1 MTEGRPGVGTKLYYS
16 IGEVAELTDLP
27 PYTLRSWE
35 KEFPS
40 LRPRRVRGKNRAYR
54 ARDIGIVLL
63 IKRLLHEERYST
75 AGARLK
81 LRNEPELIQEAS
93 AGFVGEGS
101 RSPPSGSS
109 SATASGSASPRPE
122 TSPPGERSGELGSGA
137 LLREVLAELRDIA
150 GLLE

>member
-1 MTEGRPGVGTKLYYS
+1 MAERLGVGTKLYYS
-16 IGEVAELTDLP
+16 IGEVAELTGLP

-35 KEFPS
+35 KEFPC

-75 AGARLK
+75 VGARKK
-81 LRNEPELIQEAS
+81 LRNEPELIQEA
-93 AGFVGEGS
+93 AEGFVGQGGRLPS
-101 RSPPSGSS
+101 SGKSPVAAAGG
-109 SATASGSASPRPE
+109 AASPRQEP
-122 TSPPGERSGELGSGA
+122 PPGEGSGESRSGA
-137 LLREVLAELRDIA
+137 LLREVVQELRTIA

>member
-1 MTEGRPGVGTKLYYS
+1 MAERPGVGTKLYYS
-16 IGEVAELTDLP
+16 IGEVAELTGLP

-35 KEFPS
+35 KEFPC

-75 AGARLK
+75 VGARKK
-81 LRNEPELIQEAS
+81 LRDTPELIQEAAEGF
-93 AGFVGEGS
+93 AGRGP
-101 RSPPSGSS
+101 RPPS
-109 SATASGSASPRPE
+109 SGKSPVAAGCAASPRAE
-122 TSPPGERSGELGSGA
+122 SPPGERPGESGSGP
-137 LLREVLAELRDIA
+137 LLREVVQELRTIA

>member
-1 MTEGRPGVGTKLYYS
+1 MAERRPGVGAKLYYS

-35 KEFPS
+35 KEFPC
-40 LRPRRVRGKNRAYR
+40 LRPKRVRGKNRAYR

-75 AGARLK
+75 VGARQK
-81 LRNEPELIQEAS
+81 LRNEPELIQGA
-93 AGFVGEGS
+93 AGFVDGGRRLPS
-101 RSPPSGSS
+101 SGTPSAAFGGASSPKEEPPFQG
-109 SATASGSASPRPE
+109 PRD
-122 TSPPGERSGELGSGA
+122 TGSGA
-137 LLREVLAELRDIA
+137 PLREVLEELREIA